1 MLSKKRTFFQKIL
14 LICKGIGMGV
24 ANKIPGVSGGIVALA
39 AGFYEELIFSFSKFN
54 KTAFSLLLKREFRA
68 FYQHVNGSFLSLL
81 FLGVIISFFSASLIL
96 DQLIQHYPK
105 YVWGMFFGFI
115 LASVFLIWMQSKR
128 YTYQEYILTL
138 LGIIAGLLV
147 SFLSPGQEN
156 DNLFF
161 VFFCGMISISGMI
174 LPGLSGSFLILIL
187 GNYTLL
193 LVDSVNALY
202 FTLVDLASL
211 NFNFTD
217 NPNRMELLGVIL
229 IFALGSLTG
238 LLVLS
243 KVLRWLL
250 LNHKEKI
257 IATLVGFILGS
268 LSASWPWKRVVKK
281 NNYDLNLDQHELF
294 WPKFDQSENIYVILF
309 IFLGFGIVTLLEIY
323 GKKSTKN

>member
-211 NFNFTD
+211 NFSFTD

-281 NNYDLNLDQHELF
+281 NNYDLNPDRHELF
-294 WPKFDQSENIYVILF
+294 
-309 IFLGFGIVTLLEIY
+309 
-323 GKKSTKN
+323 

>member
-211 NFNFTD
+211 NFSFTD

-257 IATLVGFILGS
+257 IATLVGFIWG
-268 LSASWPWKRVVKK
+268 
-281 NNYDLNLDQHELF
+281 H
-294 WPKFDQSENIYVILF
+294 
-309 IFLGFGIVTLLEIY
+309 
-323 GKKSTKN
+323 

>member
-1 MLSKKRTFFQKIL
+1 MSKKRTFFQKIL

-281 NNYDLNLDQHELF
+281 NNYDLNPDRHELF